1 MTREQAIELLRAV
14 APKHVK
20 TYGYLPA
27 NETFAQSW
35 MPPAWAIEAVL
46 KASEPPEQ
54 PESFIDRLF
63 VEGNELGARID
74 KLQEFKLGDVWPTL
88 TDDVRTLMD
97 RQLAAMIEY
106 HEVLAARINVLTAPA

>member
-1 MTREQAIELLRAV
+1 MTPEQAIELLR
-14 APKHVK
+14 
-20 TYGYLPA
+20 
-27 NETFAQSW
+27 ETFAETW
-35 MPPAWAIEAVL
+35 IPPAWAIEAVL
-46 KASEPPEQ
+46 RVSDPSKQ

-63 VEGNELGARID
+63 VEGNELGVRID

-106 HEVLAARINVLTAPA
+106 HEVLVARINVLTAPA